1 MKNNVII
8 RPVTPD
14 DVTLLF
20 ELINALAEYEKLSGL
35 VTGNVDLLK
44 KHLFSDRPF
53 AEAILAEKD
62 GLGVGFALFFYN
74 YSTFLTKPGIYLE
87 DLFILPEYRQQ
98 GIGKSLLIYLAKL
111 AIERDCGRL
120 EWSVLDWNEPAI
132 KFYQKM
138 GADILPDWR
147 ICRVTDTSLKQLS
160 EL

>member
-1 MKNNVII
+1 M
-8 RPVTPD
+8 
-14 DVTLLF
+14 
-20 ELINALAEYEKLSGL
+20 
-35 VTGNVDLLK
+35 
-44 KHLFSDRPF
+44 
-53 AEAILAEKD
+53 
-62 GLGVGFALFFYN
+62 
-74 YSTFLTKPGIYLE
+74 
-87 DLFILPEYRQQ
+87 LPEYRQQ

-160 EL
+160 EFDIYGD